1 MTSRQRKLIG
11 AVALLVWITIYVLM
25 VLVAAI
31 KLQLAGRQMPELLFS
46 ALVGL
51 LWVPLAMVIV
61 WWMQKPDAPPSN

>member
-1 MTSRQRKLIG
+1 MTIRNRKLVG
-11 AVALLVWITIYVLM
+11 AVALLAWIAVYILM

-31 KLQLAGRQMPELLFS
+31 KLQLAGKQMPELIFS

-51 LWVPLAMVIV
+51 LWVPPAMVIV